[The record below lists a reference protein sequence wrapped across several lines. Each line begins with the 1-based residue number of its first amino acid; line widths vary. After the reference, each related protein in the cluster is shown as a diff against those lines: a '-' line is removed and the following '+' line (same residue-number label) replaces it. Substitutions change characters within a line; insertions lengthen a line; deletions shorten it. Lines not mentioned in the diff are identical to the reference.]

1 MEKKELISPYSF
13 PGLKRELLNKRKYP
27 YLFSP
32 QELKTTKEEVLKII
46 AKESALTVEGILSRS
61 RKTGFVDMRNL
72 YCKILRSSYKYSF
85 TAIAKELSKDH
96 TTIIWNVKK
105 FEDRYKNEEDY
116 RNLSNRIF
124 EKIGYKLK

>member
-1 MEKKELISPYSF
+1 MEKRELISPYSF

-27 YLFSP
+27 
-32 QELKTTKEEVLKII
+32 
-46 AKESALTVEGILSRS
+46 KESALSVEGILSRS
-61 RKTGFVDMRNL
+61 RKTVFVDMRNL